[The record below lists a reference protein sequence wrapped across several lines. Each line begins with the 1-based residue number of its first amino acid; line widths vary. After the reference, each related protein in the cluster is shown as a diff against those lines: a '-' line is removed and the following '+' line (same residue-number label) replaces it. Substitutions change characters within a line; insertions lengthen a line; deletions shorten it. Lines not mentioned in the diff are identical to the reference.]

1 MKYYSTNKH
10 ILLEGVREWDVVEL
24 SENGDAKFRPV
35 GEKFDFDGV
44 WFWRSDL
51 EAIDDY
57 VFYPKKEDAEKA
69 NLDQIEYRI
78 RILNEV
84 IERTTRER
92 DLLKAKIF
100 K

>member
-1 MKYYSTNKH
+1 MKYYSTNKN
-10 ILLEGVREWDVVEL
+10 ILLEGVREWDVVEP
-24 SENGDAKFRPV
+24 SENGDAKIRPV

-51 EAIDDY
+51 ETVDGY
-57 VFYPKKEDAEKA
+57 VFYLEKEDAEKA
-69 NLDQIEYRI
+69 NLDQIEYRLH
-78 RILNEV
+78 ILNEV

-92 DLLKAKIF
+92 DLLEAKIF